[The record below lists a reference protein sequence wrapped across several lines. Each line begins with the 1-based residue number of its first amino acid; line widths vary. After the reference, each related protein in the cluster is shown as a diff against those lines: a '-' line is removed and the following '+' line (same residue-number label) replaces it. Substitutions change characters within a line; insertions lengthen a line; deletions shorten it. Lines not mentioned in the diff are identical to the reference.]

1 MWGQLGGNTDMGS
14 VERDEGMGIHV
25 THRSSVLFILRL
37 KKYQELTG

>member
-14 VERDEGMGIHV
+14 VERDEGIHV